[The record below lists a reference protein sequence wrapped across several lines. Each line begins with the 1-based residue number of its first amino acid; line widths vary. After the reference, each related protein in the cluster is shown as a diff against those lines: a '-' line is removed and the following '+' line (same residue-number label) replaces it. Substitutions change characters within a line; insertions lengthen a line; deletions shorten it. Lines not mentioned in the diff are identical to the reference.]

1 MVDLSLASVH
11 LHLISMHTSPLAQPG
26 TGDAGGM
33 NVYIDRSLRALLKR
47 YPQLSVEVF
56 TLDTACNGA
65 PTTERV
71 SDRAIV
77 HSLYL
82 PEAACASKENLPK
95 FVPAFAQAIRESAVR
110 QPDIV
115 HAHYWLSGLAAL
127 EYAPDLPLVQTMH
140 TTAAAKNA
148 RLAPGEKPE
157 PQIRLEGEQRLIHTV
172 SAVVVN
178 TGFEAQQI
186 RDLYAA
192 DPRRLK
198 VITPGVETGI
208 FRPRAGETP
217 TNAGSATSAH
227 LVFAGR
233 PQPLK
238 GPHLLVEALA
248 LLPQDLEV
256 TLDIIGQSHTNYED
270 QLLER
275 SQQLGLTHRV
285 RLLPSQ
291 KPRELAASFR
301 AADIVACPS
310 SSETFGL
317 VALEAQACGTPVLA
331 TKADGLLTAVQD
343 GVTGHLVEP
352 RTPEAWASA
361 IEKLV
366 RSPEER
372 RRLGA
377 AGSARAAHLRWDD
390 TADRLFEL
398 YSQLLHSTYSI

>member
-47 YPQLSVEVF
+47 YLQLSVEVF

-65 PTTERV
+65 LTTERV

-82 PEAACASKENLPK
+82 PQAACASKEDLPK
-95 FVPAFAQAIRESAVR
+95 FVPAFAQAIEESAVR
-110 QPDIV
+110 RPDIA

-127 EYAPDLPLVQTMH
+127 EYAPGVPLVQTMH

-157 PQIRLEGEQRLIHTV
+157 PQVRLEGEQRLIDTV
-172 SAVVVN
+172 SALVVN
-178 TGFEAQQI
+178 TDFEAQQM
-186 RDLYAA
+186 RDFYAA
-192 DPRRLK
+192 DSERMR

-208 FRPRAGETP
+208 FTPRAGET
-217 TNAGSATSAH
+217 AAHEGSATSAR

-238 GPHLLVEALA
+238 GPHILVEAIA
-248 LLPQDLEV
+248 LLPGDLEV
-256 TLDIIGQSHTNYED
+256 TLDIIGQSHTDYEH

-275 SQQLGLTHRV
+275 AEELGIAPQV

-301 AADIVACPS
+301 AADIVVCPS

-317 VALEAQACGTPVLA
+317 AALEAQASGTPVLA

-352 RTPEAWASA
+352 RTPEAWAAA

-366 RSPEER
+366 RAPEER

-377 AGSARAAHLRWDD
+377 AGAARASHLRWDD

-398 YSQLLHSTYSI
+398 YSQLLTSSYSI

>member
-56 TLDTACNGA
+56 TLDTACKGA
-65 PTTERV
+65 RTTERV

-82 PEAACASKENLPK
+82 PEAACASKEDLPK
-95 FVPAFAQAIRESAVR
+95 FIPAFAQAIRESAVR

-127 EYAPDLPLVQTMH
+127 EYAPDVPLVQTMH

-148 RLAPGEKPE
+148 RLASGEKPE
-157 PQIRLEGEQRLIHTV
+157 PQVRLEGEQRLIDTV
-172 SAVVVN
+172 SALVVN
-178 TGFEAQQI
+178 TDFEAQQM
-186 RDLYAA
+186 RDFYAA
-192 DPRRLK
+192 DSERLK
-198 VITPGVETGI
+198 VISPGVEIGI
-208 FRPRAGETP
+208 FTPRAGETA
-217 TNAGSATSAH
+217 TNSGSATSAH

-238 GPHLLVEALA
+238 GPHILVEALA

-256 TLDIIGQSHTNYED
+256 TLDIIGQSHTDYEE

-275 SQQLGLTHRV
+275 AQLLGLAHRV

-291 KPRELAASFR
+291 KPRELATSFR

-366 RSPEER
+366 RAPDER
-372 RRLGA
+372 RRLGV
-377 AGSARAAHLRWDD
+377 AGAARAAHLRWDD